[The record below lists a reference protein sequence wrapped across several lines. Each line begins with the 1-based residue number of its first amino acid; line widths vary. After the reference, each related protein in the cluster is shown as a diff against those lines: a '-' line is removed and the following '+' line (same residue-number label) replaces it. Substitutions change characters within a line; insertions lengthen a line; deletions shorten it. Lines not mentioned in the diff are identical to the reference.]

1 MKTLKKSFIAF
12 TGAAVQKADEKITLN
27 IGGTPVIADD
37 LLELLW
43 YVEEQSLS
51 DAYIRYD
58 NLRPRSDEQRNGP
71 V

>member
-1 MKTLKKSFIAF
+1 M
-12 TGAAVQKADEKITLN
+12 N

-43 YVEEQSLS
+43 YGEEQSLS

-58 NLRPRSDEQRNGP
+58 NLGPRSDEQRTVP